1 MYMDIYHKGIK
12 NINWYEKINWNN
24 ENEIIKKPSKEKASK
39 IWM

>member
-1 MYMDIYHKGIK
+1 MDIYHKGIK

-24 ENEIIKKPSKEKASK
+24 ENEIIKKASKEQASK

>member
-12 NINWYEKINWNN
+12 NIDWYKKINWDN
-24 ENEIIKKPSKEKASK
+24 ENEIIKKASKEKASK